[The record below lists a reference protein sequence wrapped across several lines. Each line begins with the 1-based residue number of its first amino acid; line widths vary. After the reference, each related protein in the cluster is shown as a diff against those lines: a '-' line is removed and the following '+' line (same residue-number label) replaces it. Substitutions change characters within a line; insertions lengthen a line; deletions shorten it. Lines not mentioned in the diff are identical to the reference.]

1 MCGTLTNQ
9 ARREEWVS
17 CVVLICF
24 TLCIPTS
31 ALPAGPLPVV
41 SGKPHG
47 AKTYSGAQLSLDTRD
62 RLTFNDSTVH
72 CVMSIP
78 NATATN
84 IGGRPRPTISSF
96 PSLLLTPND
105 FNSRSTAS
113 STAPFGVNSTTTTA
127 SIPINQDRSESNK
140 VVGATN
146 NNVLSLPK
154 FFDDDCPLWFSTI
167 ELIFRLQ
174 GVTQQNVKLQSVLAA
189 LHMSQLQAIE
199 TVMASPGPKPYD
211 TVKSLLVRR
220 FAKSETEN
228 LNQLLY
234 TSRLLHDEKPSFHLQ
249 KLRKLMGSCP
259 SDQDNRF
266 LRRLFLDHLPSDVR
280 RILTIYA
287 DESLDNLAQIA
298 DRLFDDEKRTISQT
312 DKSNFRSTATPVA
325 KLSASLDHMRRDLQ
339 FLRNDISSLN
349 WRGVGGTSTTGS
361 LFRTDSPAHFDSP
374 KQLQNFTSNTF
385 FNERNRRNFR
395 SPPSRSVNKANSTEN
410 ATPDSRFYCCYHS
423 KFGAE
428 ARQCKQPCKFN
439 SSAVKTPQTSNG
451 SVGACRNETST
462 WHIYDPLTNIDFC
475 LDSGSN
481 KSLLPAHR
489 PFHDNRRKGFFRAA
503 NGTLIPYFEEVEMTV
518 SLGYDKTFT
527 WMFVMANVTNAI
539 LGCDFLQHFN
549 VALDFG
555 KHELIFQNV
564 SRPNTASLDVKDVDL
579 YDRDIGLSKSNSMST
594 NSFESH
600 MKPAHY
606 DRRDSLHEKQD
617 GDFFTPVESELAAD
631 WSQQTHHQTR
641 YNQALHHKKKARNHV
656 TNTSGNHKLIKQS
669 EALIAKTDSNT
680 VEDKTLSSSLN
691 VHAKPF
697 EPDHALHVADV
708 VRVNKSIEELCEHFE
723 CLFNLDVFRAPSE
736 NQILHYIRTTGP
748 PCCARVRRLSP
759 EKLDILKTELNK
771 LIELDV
777 VYPSESPWGSPV
789 HLVPKSGGGSWRIVC
804 DYRALNKQ
812 TIPDSYALPHLTDF
826 ANDMAGSKFFTSL
839 DLFKSFHQIVVAPED
854 QQKAVMV
861 TPLGSFAYRKMPMG
875 LCNASQSF
883 QKMMNNLLRSIP
895 NTFCYV
901 DDILIYS
908 NTFDEHVS
916 HLRAVFERLKAH
928 NLVLNRD
935 KCVFAQQEIT
945 FLGHLISTAGVAP
958 LPS

>member
-1 MCGTLTNQ
+1 M
-9 ARREEWVS
+9 
-17 CVVLICF
+17 
-24 TLCIPTS
+24 
-31 ALPAGPLPVV
+31 
-41 SGKPHG
+41 
-47 AKTYSGAQLSLDTRD
+47 
-62 RLTFNDSTVH
+62 
-72 CVMSIP
+72 
-78 NATATN
+78 
-84 IGGRPRPTISSF
+84 
-96 PSLLLTPND
+96 
-105 FNSRSTAS
+105 
-113 STAPFGVNSTTTTA
+113 
-127 SIPINQDRSESNK
+127 
-140 VVGATN
+140 
-146 NNVLSLPK
+146 
-154 FFDDDCPLWFSTI
+154 
-167 ELIFRLQ
+167 
-174 GVTQQNVKLQSVLAA
+174 
-189 LHMSQLQAIE
+189 
-199 TVMASPGPKPYD
+199 
-211 TVKSLLVRR
+211 
-220 FAKSETEN
+220 
-228 LNQLLY
+228 
-234 TSRLLHDEKPSFHLQ
+234 
-249 KLRKLMGSCP
+249 
-259 SDQDNRF
+259 
-266 LRRLFLDHLPSDVR
+266 
-280 RILTIYA
+280 
-287 DESLDNLAQIA
+287 
-298 DRLFDDEKRTISQT
+298 
-312 DKSNFRSTATPVA
+312 
-325 KLSASLDHMRRDLQ
+325 
-339 FLRNDISSLN
+339 
-349 WRGVGGTSTTGS
+349 
-361 LFRTDSPAHFDSP
+361 
-374 KQLQNFTSNTF
+374 
-385 FNERNRRNFR
+385 
-395 SPPSRSVNKANSTEN
+395 
-410 ATPDSRFYCCYHS
+410 
-423 KFGAE
+423 
-428 ARQCKQPCKFN
+428 
-439 SSAVKTPQTSNG
+439 
-451 SVGACRNETST
+451 
-462 WHIYDPLTNIDFC
+462 TNIDFC

-641 YNQALHHKKKARNHV
+641 YNQALDHKKKARNHV

-669 EALIAKTDSNT
+669 EALIANTDSNT

-697 EPDHALHVADV
+697 EPDYALHVADV

-736 NQILHYIRTTGP
+736 NQILHYICTTGP

-861 TPLGSFAYRKMPMG
+861 TP
-875 LCNASQSF
+875 
-883 QKMMNNLLRSIP
+883 
-895 NTFCYV
+895 
-901 DDILIYS
+901 
-908 NTFDEHVS
+908 
-916 HLRAVFERLKAH
+916 
-928 NLVLNRD
+928 
-935 KCVFAQQEIT
+935 
-945 FLGHLISTAGVAP
+945 
-958 LPS
+958 